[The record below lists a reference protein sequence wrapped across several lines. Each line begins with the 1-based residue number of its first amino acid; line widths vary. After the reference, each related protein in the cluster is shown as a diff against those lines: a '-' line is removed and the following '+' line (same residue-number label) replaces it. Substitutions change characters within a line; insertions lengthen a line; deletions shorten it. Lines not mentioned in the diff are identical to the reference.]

1 MNVLESF
8 IEKINVVGEQQ
19 IPVHVIHRAKLAL
32 LDYIGVT
39 LAGRREQSNK
49 LMRLIGSFASKG
61 EKYIP
66 LVCLLR

>member
-32 LDYIGVT
+32 RVQEDVNRAT
-39 LAGRREQSNK
+39 S
-49 LMRLIGSFASKG
+49 
-61 EKYIP
+61 
-66 LVCLLR
+66 